1 MAFNIMDLVKEQV
14 SDSIMDQMGGLL
26 GENSDMTRT
35 AIGGAIPA
43 ILSGLAGV
51 AGNDRG
57 AESVFNAIND
67 HDDGLL
73 DSLGDMLGGD
83 KSGSM
88 IEMGTKV
95 LGGLM
100 GNSGL
105 GSIIGA
111 LTGFSGMGK
120 KSSSSLV
127 GLLAP
132 IVIGIIKRKVFGGG
146 GGGTID
152 ALTSLFA
159 GQKDNIASAMPSG
172 MNDQLSSSGFFD
184 RISADVI
191 DSGKEAAQEVQA
203 QVSEAASGG
212 SSMMRKFLPI
222 IIIAAIAWF
231 AMKMFGGGGEMQAPP
246 ETTTSME
253 VPDFGNQIGSIFEN
267 TSSTLTRITD
277 IETANAELPNLK
289 NIVTDVDNFSG
300 TFVGLDDA
308 VRAPVITLAKG
319 AFKELEPVVGKVLE
333 IPGVGDVLK
342 PTTDS
347 LLEKL
352 NQLME

>member
-1 MAFNIMDLVKEQV
+1 MAFDIMDLVKEQV

-43 ILSGLAGV
+43 ILSGLAGI
-51 AGNDRG
+51 AGNDKG
-57 AESVFNAIND
+57 AESVFNAVND
-67 HDDGLL
+67 HDDGFL

-83 KSGSM
+83 DSGSM

-100 GNSGL
+100 GNSSL
-105 GSIIGA
+105 GSIVGA
-111 LTGFSGMGK
+111 LAGFSGMGK
-120 KSSSSLV
+120 KSSGSLV

-146 GGGTID
+146 GGGTIG

-159 GQKDNIASAMPSG
+159 GQKDNIANAMPSG
-172 MNDQLSSSGFFD
+172 MSDQLNSSGFFD
-184 RISADVI
+184 RISEGVV
-191 DSGKEAAQEVQA
+191 DSGKAAVQEAQA
-203 QVSEAASGG
+203 QVSDAASGG
-212 SSMMRKFLPI
+212 SSMIRKLLPI

-253 VPDFGNQIGSIFEN
+253 APDYGQQIGSIFEN
-267 TSSTLTRITD
+267 TTGTLTRITD
-277 IETANAELPNLK
+277 IESATTELPNLK
-289 NIVTDVDNFSG
+289 NIVTDIDTFSG
-300 TFVGLDDA
+300 TFVGLNDE
-308 VRAPVITLAKG
+308 VRGPVITLAKD
-319 AFKELEPVVGKVLE
+319 AFQELEPVVGKVLE
-333 IPGVGDVLK
+333 IPGVGDVVK
-342 PTTDS
+342 PTMDS

-352 NQLME
+352 NQLVE

>member
-51 AGNDRG
+51 AGDNKG

-73 DSLGDMLGGD
+73 DSLGDLLGGD
-83 KSGSM
+83 QSGSM

-146 GGGTID
+146 GDGTIG
-152 ALTSLFA
+152 ALTSLFT

-191 DSGKEAAQEVQA
+191 DSGKEAVQEVQA
-203 QVSEAASGG
+203 QVSDAASGG
-212 SSMMRKFLPI
+212 VSKIRKFLPI

-253 VPDFGNQIGSIFEN
+253 APDFGKQIGSIFEN
-267 TSSTLTRITD
+267 TTGTLTRITD
-277 IETANAELPNLK
+277 IETATAELPNLK

-300 TFVGLDDA
+300 AFVGLNDE
-308 VRAPVITLAKG
+308 VRAPVITLAKD

-333 IPGVGDVLK
+333 IEGVGDLLK

-352 NQLME
+352 NQLMK